1 MMTKKVVLH
10 FPPQIIDQPITYRL
24 IRDFG
29 LVVNILR
36 AQIASHEWG
45 RMVVE
50 LAEDGGRWQEALDY
64 LRELGVRVK
73 PLASEAR
80 WLEER
85 CSHCTAC
92 TGLCPSR
99 ALYVADPQLRTIA
112 YDQERCIACGL
123 CVKACPYRAME
134 IQVA

>member
-1 MMTKKVVLH
+1 MSRKVVLH

-24 IRDFG
+24 IKDFG

-36 AQIASHEWG
+36 AQIAPHEWG

-50 LAEDGGRWQEALDY
+50 LAEDGGRWQDALDY
-64 LRELGVRVK
+64 LRGLGVAVE

-80 WLEER
+80 WHEDR
-85 CSHCTAC
+85 CVHCTAC
-92 TGLCPSR
+92 IGPCPSQ
-99 ALYVADPQLRTIA
+99 ALYLADPQTRTIA

-123 CVKACPYRAME
+123 CVKVCPYRAME